1 MATVIRMHRCVTC
14 APLRVL
20 SRCVT
25 SGVGEFRRNAKVPGV
40 TIVSD
45 DATAER
51 ALQVLQ
57 RLGDRVHGWD
67 TETSEVNLGRRGQ
80 TPCHTGQVVCATAY
94 CGDDVDFGDGPML
107 LIDNMGPAAGLIER
121 KFRSYFEDASY
132 KKVFHNYAFDK
143 LMLKREGIAV
153 EGLAADTLILAR
165 LHDTSLASWEGRERA
180 SKLMKDISMAEGFD
194 RSKSSEGKEPSRA
207 VKGVAF
213 AGKKIDLKSFSSASN
228 LHTIS
233 IPMEHATKIKEL
245 PKMRMGY
252 DLKSLAFQYGIT
264 GSMEPASFRQLFGA
278 SGNAAREKFDSPD
291 HFTEFATYAAYDAV
305 YTWKLFHFFQE
316 SLQKTAWN
324 SGVQR
329 RPIDK
334 LLMDDAVADE
344 LRDLRP
350 QLFRMSRP
358 KEQVK
363 NRLPSSGGA
372 AGTSASVQQDT
383 GKTMWDFYSEY
394 LSSRFSECL
403 ASMQERGIS
412 VDRAR
417 LQEIERHATE
427 DLRRME
433 SQYKEILGE
442 IEVEGTVMN
451 PDSGL
456 INPQSHQQLRQ
467 LLFGGTKNIFD
478 ESEQLEATRDFS
490 VPKGAKAKDG
500 SKLRSSERF
509 TIESW
514 GLEPA
519 AGRKMFTKKGWPS
532 TGKEALEKLQKDEAQ
547 NVQQQLEAKGWDPVM
562 AKKAFEAME
571 IYRQMASVKKIL
583 TAFARPMQ
591 EHASEMNRI
600 HPSWSYGTSTGR
612 LSCSN
617 PNLQGIPA
625 DSKDTY
631 GVRGAFIAGEGK
643 TFIMA
648 DYSQLELRILAHMS
662 QCPSMKKHF
671 LKGGDYHSEVAADMY
686 PYIKEAILR
695 GEVSTKNDAGP
706 DLPSVKSM
714 FPQERKAAKAV
725 NFGIVYGA
733 QAQSLAEDLNISEDA
748 AVELMEA
755 WFKNKKAVRR
765 WLDDVKA
772 QSSMEGKSRSL
783 LGKHRHLPLLKEDVP
798 FWLQKRSERAAVNF
812 VIQGS
817 GADLV
822 TAAMLQLESH
832 PRLTDLG
839 FHFVMQVHDE
849 FVLEGPSDTA
859 QEASEIVKSV
869 MEKPF
874 KETMPDFSMLVPL
887 EVSISVSDTLAEKA

>member
-1 MATVIRMHRCVTC
+1 MSMLDT
-14 APLRVL
+14 
-20 SRCVT
+20 
-25 SGVGEFRRNAKVPGV
+25 
-40 TIVSD
+40 
-45 DATAER
+45 
-51 ALQVLQ
+51 

-67 TETSEVNLGRRGQ
+67 TETTQVNLGQRGQ

-107 LIDNMGPAAGLIER
+107 LIDNTGPAAGLIER

-180 SKLMKDISMAEGFD
+180 SKLMKDESMAESFD
-194 RSKSSEGKEPSRA
+194 RSKSLEGKEPSRA

-213 AGKKIDLKSFSSASN
+213 AGKKIDLKSFSSASK

-233 IPMEHATKIKEL
+233 IPMEHATKIKQL

-252 DLKSLAFQYGIT
+252 DLKSLAFQYGIS
-264 GSMEPASFRQLFGA
+264 GSTEPASFRQLFGA

-291 HFTEFATYAAYDAV
+291 HFTEFATYAAHDAV
-305 YTWKLFHFFQE
+305 YTWKLFHFFQQ
-316 SLQKTAWN
+316 SLQQTAWN
-324 SGVQR
+324 SAVQR

-344 LRDLRP
+344 LRNLRP

-358 KEQVK
+358 KEQGK
-363 NRLPSSGGA
+363 NRLPRSGGA
-372 AGTSASVQQDT
+372 AGTSGSVQQDT

-394 LSSRFSECL
+394 VSSRFSECL
-403 ASMQERGIS
+403 ASMQERGIL

-417 LQEIERHATE
+417 LKEIERKATE

-478 ESEQLEATRDFS
+478 ESEQLEVTRDFS

-547 NVQQQLEAKGWDPVM
+547 NALMPNPRIREDAMKGAAIPEAARCWSWDIKLVMFFQFKDDATCEAFVKRFLLHELKPHGSGFERRTLWLPKGVTSPSLGSVRSRLEATEVCSLSKHCLPDVISEADRLCRMGSRAHEVAILSDDIASCPV
-562 AKKAFEAME
+562 ERN
-571 IYRQMASVKKIL
+571 RQVFVDGRGVAC
-583 TAFARPMQ
+583 
-591 EHASEMNRI
+591 
-600 HPSWSYGTSTGR
+600 TSSFGSLVPPVLGR
-612 LSCSN
+612 LKLHN
-617 PNLQGIPA
+617 W
-625 DSKDTY
+625 
-631 GVRGAFIAGEGK
+631 
-643 TFIMA
+643 
-648 DYSQLELRILAHMS
+648 
-662 QCPSMKKHF
+662 
-671 LKGGDYHSEVAADMY
+671 
-686 PYIKEAILR
+686 
-695 GEVSTKNDAGP
+695 DA
-706 DLPSVKSM
+706 
-714 FPQERKAAKAV
+714 
-725 NFGIVYGA
+725 
-733 QAQSLAEDLNISEDA
+733 
-748 AVELMEA
+748 
-755 WFKNKKAVRR
+755 
-765 WLDDVKA
+765 
-772 QSSMEGKSRSL
+772 
-783 LGKHRHLPLLKEDVP
+783 
-798 FWLQKRSERAAVNF
+798 
-812 VIQGS
+812 
-817 GADLV
+817 
-822 TAAMLQLESH
+822 
-832 PRLTDLG
+832 
-839 FHFVMQVHDE
+839 
-849 FVLEGPSDTA
+849 
-859 QEASEIVKSV
+859 
-869 MEKPF
+869 
-874 KETMPDFSMLVPL
+874 
-887 EVSISVSDTLAEKA
+887 

>member
-67 TETSEVNLGRRGQ
+67 TETTEVNLGRRGQ

-562 AKKAFEAME
+562 AKK
-571 IYRQMASVKKIL
+571 KIL

-839 FHFVMQVHDE
+839 FHLVMQVHDE

-869 MEKPF
+869 MEKPC